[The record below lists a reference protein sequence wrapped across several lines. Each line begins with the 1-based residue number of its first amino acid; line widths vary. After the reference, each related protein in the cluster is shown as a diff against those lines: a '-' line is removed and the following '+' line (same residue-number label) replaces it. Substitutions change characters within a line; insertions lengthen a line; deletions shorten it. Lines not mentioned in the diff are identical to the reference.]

1 MPWAGLGW
9 GFVSWIGDR
18 TVPADQSVTA
28 GNRKGP
34 WMGRERRSEGTL
46 TVEVELEPVG
56 EDVCCGDVELQG
68 HVFHNALKAPRHQ
81 EHLDPSLVQ
90 PAHQLPERRQHKAQ
104 INPSQTK
111 LGAIPVQFWCVL
123 LPAPSTSAVQN
134 FSFFLCAHLAGKCWT
149 KPSFHSSKTSSPSNS
164 FLSTFTLV
172 PFLSH

>member
-1 MPWAGLGW
+1 
-9 GFVSWIGDR
+9 
-18 TVPADQSVTA
+18 
-28 GNRKGP
+28 
-34 WMGRERRSEGTL
+34 MGRERRSEGTL

-111 LGAIPVQFWCVL
+111 LGAIPVQFWRVL
-123 LPAPSTSAVQN
+123 LPAPSTSAAQN
-134 FSFFLCAHLAGKCWT
+134 FSSFLCAHTWLESAGQNHHFIPQKQALPQT
-149 KPSFHSSKTSSPSNS
+149 LSFP
-164 FLSTFTLV
+164 
-172 PFLSH
+172 LSH